1 MKKNSFFEGS
11 FIATFGIII
20 CKIIGLLYVI
30 PFYAMITSKG
40 AALYSFAYSIYTVFL
55 SLSTSGIPIA
65 MSKLVSEYNSL
76 EYYNTKEKVFKYGKN
91 IIIGLGIFF
100 FIILMIFAPNIATF
114 ILGNNASGGNTVS
127 DVTLVIRI
135 ISTALL
141 IVPIL
146 SVTKGYIQGHKIM
159 APTSISNIIEQ
170 IIRVLVILVGCFI
183 SLKIMGTDE
192 KIAIGISV
200 FAATIGAFLAYIYIF
215 IKMKKNKD
223 LLTNNCEIKEEEK
236 KYNAKYLIKQII
248 LYALPFIIIDL
259 LKSAYNLVDTFTI
272 TRTLTS
278 LGYSQTV
285 SDLTF
290 ATIATWGN
298 KLSMIII
305 SISMGITAS
314 LIPSLASDYVLKKD
328 KEINKKVNQAI
339 QILLFVTIPMTIGLC
354 FLARPVWIVFYSYD
368 PLSISVFQIFIFQ
381 AITFSLFSILL
392 NITQTTNYTKITIL
406 TLFLSFIGNAILN
419 IPMMHL
425 LNNWN
430 IAYQGASVATLIT
443 QIIPI
448 IFLLIFIHKKLK
460 VTYKQTIKIIIK
472 VLLASGIM
480 IFILYLLTFIYPL
493 NTLTKFS
500 SLLQTIIYSIVGIIV
515 YIFLSFKLG
524 IIKDIFENT
533 TIVNKIKNK
542 LKRKN
547 T

>member
-11 FIATFGIII
+11 FIATFGIIV

-76 EYYNTKEKVFKYGKN
+76 EYYSTKEKIYKLGKQ

-100 FIILMIFAPNIATF
+100 FIILMIFAPHISSF
-114 ILGNNASGGNTVS
+114 ILGNNASGGNSVE
-127 DVTLVIRI
+127 DVTFVIRI

-146 SVTKGYIQGHKIM
+146 SVTKGYIQGHKYM
-159 APTSISNIIEQ
+159 TPTSISNIIEQ
-170 IIRVLVILVGCFI
+170 IIRVLVILVGCFV
-183 SLKIMGTDE
+183 SLKIIGTDE

-200 FAATIGAFLAYIYIF
+200 FAATIGAFLAYLYLIV
-215 IKMKKNKD
+215 KMRKNKT
-223 LLTNNCEIKEEEK
+223 LFKNNIEIKEEEK
-236 KYNAKYLIKQII
+236 KYTVKYLIKQII

-278 LGYSQTV
+278 LGYSQNV
-285 SDLTF
+285 ADLTF

-314 LIPSLASDYVLKKD
+314 LIPSLASDFILKKD

-339 QILLFVTIPMTIGLC
+339 QLLLFITIPMTLGLC
-354 FLARPVWIVFYSYD
+354 FLARPIWIVFYSYD
-368 PLSISVFQIFIFQ
+368 QLSISVFQVFIFQ
-381 AITFSLFSILL
+381 AITFSLLSILL
-392 NITQTTNYTKITIL
+392 NITQTTNHTKITIL
-406 TLFLSFIGNAILN
+406 TLFISFIGNAILN
-419 IPMMHL
+419 IPMMKL
-425 LNNWN
+425 FNIWN
-430 IAYQGASVATLIT
+430 IGYQGASISTLVT

-460 VTYKQTIKIIIK
+460 VNYKSTLKCTFKITI
-472 VLLASGIM
+472 ASLIM
-480 IFILYLLTFIYPL
+480 LIILYLLTLIYPL
-493 NTLTKFS
+493 NCITKS
-500 SLLQTIIYSIVGIIV
+500 SALLQTIIYTILGVII
-515 YIFLSFKLG
+515 YTICIIKMKP
-524 IIKDIFENT
+524 IKDIFNN
-533 TIVNKIKNK
+533 INIFNKIKTE
-542 LKRKN
+542 LKRK
-547 T
+547 